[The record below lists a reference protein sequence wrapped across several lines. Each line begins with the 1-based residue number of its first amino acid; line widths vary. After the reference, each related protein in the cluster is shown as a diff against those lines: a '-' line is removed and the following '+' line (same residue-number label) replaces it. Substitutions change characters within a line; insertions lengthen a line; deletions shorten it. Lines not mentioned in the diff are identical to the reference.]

1 MEIPYQK
8 IPHEILINMIRE
20 FIMREGTDYTH
31 RDISIEEKIEQVLK
45 QIKDGRVVITFDAET
60 ESFTIISKNQT

>member
-45 QIKDGRVVITFDAET
+45 QIKDGRVVITFDTET
-60 ESFTIISKNQT
+60 ESFTIIPKNQT

>member
-31 RDISIEEKIEQVLK
+31 RDISIEEKIEQVEPACNSMNVY
-45 QIKDGRVVITFDAET
+45 IF
-60 ESFTIISKNQT
+60 

>member
-8 IPHEILINMIRE
+8 IPHDLLINMIRE
-20 FIMREGTDYTH
+20 FVMREGTDYTH

-45 QIKDGRVVITFDAET
+45 QIKQGRVVITFDAET
-60 ESFTIISKNQT
+60 ETFTILPKS

>member
-8 IPHEILINMIRE
+8 IPNEILINMIRE

-31 RDISIEEKIEQVLK
+31 RDINIEEKIEQVLK

-60 ESFTIISKNQT
+60 ESFTIIPKNQT

>member
-8 IPHEILINMIRE
+8 IPNEILINMIRE

-60 ESFTIISKNQT
+60 ESFTIIPKNQT

>member
-8 IPHEILINMIRE
+8 IPHELLINMIRE
-20 FIMREGTDYTH
+20 FVMREGTDYTH

-45 QIKDGRVVITFDAET
+45 QIKQGRVVISFDAET
-60 ESFTIISKNQT
+60 ESFTILPKS